1 MQPIPDL
8 LSHDGPLEQPK
19 AALHSFATYPPSG
32 DVAPK
37 VIDPEG
43 RIGSWTFPKG
53 TSASWEVN
61 YVLGLPPDKTQRIRI
76 YAPQPRTMEK
86 KTMSFNWKQFL
97 VNLAALAPTLVAGT
111 AALAGEASTATKTQ
125 LATDSANLA
134 TGVSQVLLT
143 GNEEEQA
150 VAGFASQITKSIIT
164 ATSQAHAALGLPTLH
179 ADTNATNQAPAAP
192 ANTAQ
197 NTATAGQNL
206 APQPAAGFAKQVG

>member
-1 MQPIPDL
+1 
-8 LSHDGPLEQPK
+8 
-19 AALHSFATYPPSG
+19 
-32 DVAPK
+32 
-37 VIDPEG
+37 
-43 RIGSWTFPKG
+43 
-53 TSASWEVN
+53 
-61 YVLGLPPDKTQRIRI
+61 
-76 YAPQPRTMEK
+76 
-86 KTMSFNWKQFL
+86 MSFNWKQFL

-179 ADTNATNQAPAAP
+179 ADTNANQAPAAP

-197 NTATAGQNL
+197 NTATAGQSL